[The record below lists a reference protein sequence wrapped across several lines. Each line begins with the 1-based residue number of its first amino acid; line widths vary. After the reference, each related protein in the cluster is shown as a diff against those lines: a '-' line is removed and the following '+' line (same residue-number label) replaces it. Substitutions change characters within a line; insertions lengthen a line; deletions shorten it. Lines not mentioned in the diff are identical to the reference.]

1 MYVHVALA
9 GCATPAPETVRVPVP
24 TPCVSAAPAR
34 PTTTTDAQ
42 LGALDDY
49 AFVLSLA
56 LDRRALLGYAAE
68 LEALVEA
75 CR

>member
-1 MYVHVALA
+1 M
-9 GCATPAPETVRVPVP
+9 P
-24 TPCVSAAPAR
+24 TPCVSAQPAR
-34 PTTTTDAQ
+34 PTTTTDPQ
-42 LGALDDY
+42 LAALEDY

-56 LDRRALLGYAAE
+56 LDRRALIGYSKE